1 MESEFLADWRDK
13 VLFSA
18 EGPSPQIVVE
28 NERLKVIVSGLEA
41 GQKIPPHPDALAVYH
56 FLKGTGWMSVDDRR
70 YRVGPGATV
79 ITPPGSRRSIEA
91 EDALVFLG
99 VRIA

>member
-1 MESEFLADWRDK
+1 MKPEFLADWRDE
-13 VLFSA
+13 VVFSA
-18 EGPSPQIVVE
+18 EGPHPQVVVE

-56 FLKGTGWMSVDDRR
+56 FLKGTGWMTVDDQQ
-70 YRVGPGATV
+70 YRVTPGATV
-79 ITPPGSRRSIEA
+79 ITPLGSRRGIHA
-91 EDALVFLG
+91 EDTLVFLG